1 MPISLRFS
9 QDFLRRELEYS
20 VIVTFI
26 QMPSNSKNYIHDIS
40 RALPAH
46 NLLLPSKA
54 KLENQKEISL
64 NRDFSLPGLKVQLK
78 IIVY

>member
-1 MPISLRFS
+1 M
-9 QDFLRRELEYS
+9 
-20 VIVTFI
+20 
-26 QMPSNSKNYIHDIS
+26 HDIS

-46 NLLLPSKA
+46 NLLLPSMA
-54 KLENQKEISL
+54 QLENQKEISV